1 MENNELKQVSLP
13 PEEVAK
19 NYLLNKLNKAGI
31 EVIQDRDIF
40 EEILKQGKILQKMS
54 INIDLLK
61 LLKQQIDELTKENQD
76 LIITNKTLA
85 QVKINIHRARKALKT
100 IIEKEGEINA

>member
-13 PEEVAK
+13 PKEVAK

-54 INIDLLK
+54 INIDHLK

-76 LIITNKTLA
+76 LIITNKTL
-85 QVKINIHRARKALKT
+85 VRERNFIDFHT
-100 IIEKEGEINA
+100 